1 MMIRKLLFAVAVVA
15 QFTVAGQEIAVS
27 QIEIMRDT
35 YGVPHIY
42 APTDPE
48 VAYGLAWAHAEDDF
62 ETIQLTM
69 LAGKRMLGAHL
80 GKDGAAVDYVVSLM
94 RCEALAKEGW
104 SSLSPAYQKLIT
116 AYTQGL
122 NDFAKKYPKRILL
135 KGSFPVIVE
144 EVLTAYVL
152 SLAVISGADQ
162 TIQNLVSGKVEAAID
177 LSGRGSNA
185 FAFNRSKTKDDR
197 VYLNINSHQPLEGP
211 TSWYEAHLVS
221 EEGWNALGGLF
232 PGGATIFHGT
242 NENLGWAHTVNY
254 PDKIDIFQL
263 EMDSNNNLKYKIDEE
278 YKTLESEEVKIQ
290 VRILFGAKIS
300 VKKTIFWS
308 VYGPVV
314 KNNKGYFAFDLGA
327 LHDLRAPDQWYQMN
341 KATNWNEFKTA
352 LDMMAIPGFNIVY
365 ADKDD
370 NIFYAGNA
378 KIPVR
383 NSDYNWSGTLPG
395 NTSKTLIDKY
405 HLFDDLPQVLNPK
418 SGYVFNTNNSAFN
431 CTFDADN
438 PLPENY
444 DLTMGYRE
452 FENNRSERFMELVEG
467 YDRLSWEDFLEIK
480 YDDTLPEVLAYPVVL
495 DPIFEIDTIAYP
507 KYAAL
512 MKVILNWDRSS
523 SYKNIGAAQFMIL
536 YRHIVELHRDKYTG
550 VPYPLTAD
558 EALEAVDFTNAYLKK
573 HFKKVNISLGEYQL
587 LVRGDKEVPVN
598 GILDVITAMDTR
610 PYKYGRVKA
619 YQGESLIMLVRYP
632 KVGLPIIETVNVYG
646 ASNQKDSPH
655 YADQMF
661 MFSKK
666 QRKSMTLDIDEVRKN
681 AKSIYHPE

>member
-1 MMIRKLLFAVAVVA
+1 MVRKLLFAVAVVV
-15 QFTVAGQEIAVS
+15 QFTGAGQEIDVS
-27 QIEIMRDT
+27 QIEIIRDT

-94 RCEALAKEGW
+94 RCEALAKGGW

-122 NDFAKKYPKRILL
+122 NNFAKKYPKRVLL
-135 KGSFPVIVE
+135 KESFPVTVE
-144 EVLTAYVL
+144 EVLTAYIL

-162 TIQNLVSGKVEAAID
+162 TIQNLFAGKVEEAID

-185 FAFNRSKTKDDR
+185 FAFNRGKTKDDM

-263 EMDSNNNLKYKIDEE
+263 EMDPNNDLKYKIDDD

-290 VRILFGAKIS
+290 IRILFGTKIT
-300 VKKTIFWS
+300 VKKTILWS
-308 VYGPVV
+308 EYGPVV
-314 KNNKGYFAFDLGA
+314 KNDKGYFAFDLGA

-341 KATNWNEFKTA
+341 KASNWNEFKAA

-365 ADKDD
+365 ADKDN

-383 NSDYNWSGTLPG
+383 NSNYNWSSTLPG
-395 NTSKTLIDKY
+395 NTSKTLLEKY
-405 HLFDDLPQVLNPK
+405 HKFDDLPQVLNPE

-431 CTFDADN
+431 CTFSVDN

-452 FENNRSERFMELVEG
+452 FENNRSQRFMELMDR
-467 YDRLSWEDFLEIK
+467 YDRLSWEDFLNIK
-480 YDDTLPEVLAYPVVL
+480 YDDTLPKLLAYPVVL
-495 DPIFEIDTIAYP
+495 DPVFEIDTIAYP

-512 MKVILNWDRSS
+512 MKVLLNWDRSS

-536 YRHIVELHRDKYTG
+536 YRHIVESHRDKYTG
-550 VPYPLTAD
+550 EPYPLTAD

-587 LVRGDKEVPVN
+587 LVRGDKEVPAN
-598 GILDVITAMDTR
+598 GILDVITAMDAR

-632 KVGLPIIETVNVYG
+632 KEGLPIIETINVYG
-646 ASNQKDSPH
+646 ASNQRDSPH

-666 QRKSMTLDIDEVRKN
+666 QRKPMTLDIDEVRKN